1 MLARLLLISHSCIP
15 ALVVIPHLW
24 DYPPVPE
31 SCMFYF
37 CRLLSTITEPTE
49 GGACEPPST
58 EETSPPSL
66 GTEESDPDKAEHGG
80 IKKVCFKVSEEDQ
93 EDSGHDTMSFRDSY
107 RSVWRLCH
115 SYLTNI
121 MFRSS
126 NGGMVSTSRLFSSQ
140 SVIYIHIVK
149 YSLAIVISLHLL
161 PWRYM
166 QQKTF
171 PRNNAKILTLLENW
185 IKWNK

>member
-1 MLARLLLISHSCIP
+1 
-15 ALVVIPHLW
+15 
-24 DYPPVPE
+24 
-31 SCMFYF
+31 MFCF

-107 RSVWRLCH
+107 RLVWRWCCFFLIN
-115 SYLTNI
+115 TV
-121 MFRSS
+121 F
-126 NGGMVSTSRLFSSQ
+126 
-140 SVIYIHIVK
+140 
-149 YSLAIVISLHLL
+149 
-161 PWRYM
+161 
-166 QQKTF
+166 
-171 PRNNAKILTLLENW
+171 
-185 IKWNK
+185 

>member
-1 MLARLLLISHSCIP
+1 
-15 ALVVIPHLW
+15 
-24 DYPPVPE
+24 
-31 SCMFYF
+31 MFSF

-107 RSVWRLCH
+107 RLVWRLCCF
-115 SYLTNI
+115 YLTHT

-126 NGGMVSTSRLFSSQ
+126 KPGLDSTSSLFSSQ
-140 SVIYIHIVK
+140 SIILYSLNVK

-161 PWRYM
+161 PCRHT
-166 QQKTF
+166 QQKIF
-171 PRNNAKILTLLENW
+171 PHNNAKKIMLLEN
-185 IKWNK
+185 